1 MVLLSI
7 GLTLAAPWLTSH
19 DPLEIADASLSPPS
33 SQYLL
38 GTDQLGRDVL
48 TRILYAARSSL
59 AAACLSAALAF
70 VSGTMIG
77 LIAGYSSGP
86 IDACLMR
93 VLDVLQAFP
102 ALLLAIA
109 LVAAL
114 GPNLPNLVLTMGLLF
129 MPRFARVA
137 RASTLS
143 VRERDYI
150 AAAVGLGVSRA
161 RTLYRHVLPNIAA
174 PLIVEASLTVTI
186 AILTEASLS
195 FLGLGVQP
203 PDPTWGGMIAES
215 TSVMALAPWLALS
228 PGFAIVF
235 VVVGFTL
242 MGDGLRDALDPT
254 RLIDAEQV
262 KDDAMTEL
270 PIRSPLDVRLA
281 DPRGYRDAA
290 LIGDRSR
297 LPFHRKDRC
306 ARSTPP
312 LVLHGVG
319 GRGARPGEGHRSADR
334 SWRACRSAG
343 GRAGLD
349 QGSVLDQRHPHHRRL
364 AGLCRP
370 RAGGGFATRRARE
383 GGRWRDHRQDCYA

>member
-1 MVLLSI
+1 MADAYPTMIGPADRPAAPAEEPAAGESGVRLLARFRLRWNLPLAIGAAMVLLLI
-7 GLTLAAPWLTSH
+7 VLALAAPWLSGH

-33 SQYLL
+33 AHYWL

-48 TRILYAARSSL
+48 TRILFAARSSL
-59 AAACLSAALAF
+59 AVACLSAALAF
-70 VSGTMIG
+70 ASGTVIG
-77 LIAGYSSGP
+77 LIAGYASGLV
-86 IDACLMR
+86 DACLMR
-93 VLDVLQAFP
+93 LLDILQAFP

-150 AAAVGLGVSRA
+150 TAAIGLGVSRA
-161 RTLYRHVLPNIAA
+161 RTMYRHVLPNIAA

-186 AILTEASLS
+186 AVLTEASLS

-215 TSVMALAPWLALS
+215 TAVMALAPWLALS

-242 MGDGLRDALDPT
+242 MGDGLRDALDP
-254 RLIDAEQV
+254 
-262 KDDAMTEL
+262 
-270 PIRSPLDVRLA
+270 
-281 DPRGYRDAA
+281 RG
-290 LIGDRSR
+290 
-297 LPFHRKDRC
+297 
-306 ARSTPP
+306 
-312 LVLHGVG
+312 
-319 GRGARPGEGHRSADR
+319 
-334 SWRACRSAG
+334 
-343 GRAGLD
+343 
-349 QGSVLDQRHPHHRRL
+349 
-364 AGLCRP
+364 
-370 RAGGGFATRRARE
+370 
-383 GGRWRDHRQDCYA
+383 

>member
-1 MVLLSI
+1 MVDVHPTLIDVPDQSGVKLKEPAIGDESVRASGRFRLRLNLPLLIGAAMVLLSI
-7 GLTLAAPWLTSH
+7 GLTFAAPWLTSH

-77 LIAGYSSGP
+77 LIAGYSSGL

-93 VLDVLQAFP
+93 VLDILQAFP

-242 MGDGLRDALDPT
+242 MGDGLRDALDP
-254 RLIDAEQV
+254 
-262 KDDAMTEL
+262 
-270 PIRSPLDVRLA
+270 
-281 DPRGYRDAA
+281 RG
-290 LIGDRSR
+290 
-297 LPFHRKDRC
+297 
-306 ARSTPP
+306 
-312 LVLHGVG
+312 
-319 GRGARPGEGHRSADR
+319 
-334 SWRACRSAG
+334 
-343 GRAGLD
+343 
-349 QGSVLDQRHPHHRRL
+349 
-364 AGLCRP
+364 
-370 RAGGGFATRRARE
+370 
-383 GGRWRDHRQDCYA
+383 

>member
-1 MVLLSI
+1 MADATMIAATERAGVQANEPAAGDEPARFPRRSRLRLNLPLLIGAAMVLLSI
-7 GLTLAAPWLTSH
+7 GLTFAAPWLSAH

-59 AAACLSAALAF
+59 VAACLSAALAF
-70 VSGTMIG
+70 AAGTLLG
-77 LIAGYSSGP
+77 LIAGYSTGP
-86 IDACLMR
+86 IDALLMR
-93 VLDVLQAFP
+93 ILDILQAIP

-114 GPNLPNLVLTMGLLF
+114 GPNLPNLILTMGLLF

-143 VRERDYI
+143 VRERDYV
-150 AAAVGLGVSRA
+150 AAAIGLGVSRA

-215 TSVMALAPWLALS
+215 TAVMALAPWLALT

-242 MGDGLRDALDPT
+242 MGDGLRDALDP
-254 RLIDAEQV
+254 
-262 KDDAMTEL
+262 
-270 PIRSPLDVRLA
+270 
-281 DPRGYRDAA
+281 RG
-290 LIGDRSR
+290 
-297 LPFHRKDRC
+297 
-306 ARSTPP
+306 
-312 LVLHGVG
+312 
-319 GRGARPGEGHRSADR
+319 
-334 SWRACRSAG
+334 
-343 GRAGLD
+343 
-349 QGSVLDQRHPHHRRL
+349 
-364 AGLCRP
+364 
-370 RAGGGFATRRARE
+370 
-383 GGRWRDHRQDCYA
+383 

>member
-1 MVLLSI
+1 MIGAAIVLLSI

-70 VSGTMIG
+70 ASGTMIG
-77 LIAGYSSGP
+77 LIAGYSSGL

-93 VLDVLQAFP
+93 VLDILQAFP

-150 AAAVGLGVSRA
+150 AAAIGLGVSRA
-161 RTLYRHVLPNIAA
+161 RILYRHVLPNIAA

-235 VVVGFTL
+235 VVIGFTL
-242 MGDGLRDALDPT
+242 MGDGLRDALDP
-254 RLIDAEQV
+254 
-262 KDDAMTEL
+262 
-270 PIRSPLDVRLA
+270 
-281 DPRGYRDAA
+281 RG
-290 LIGDRSR
+290 
-297 LPFHRKDRC
+297 
-306 ARSTPP
+306 
-312 LVLHGVG
+312 
-319 GRGARPGEGHRSADR
+319 
-334 SWRACRSAG
+334 
-343 GRAGLD
+343 
-349 QGSVLDQRHPHHRRL
+349 
-364 AGLCRP
+364 
-370 RAGGGFATRRARE
+370 
-383 GGRWRDHRQDCYA
+383 

>member
-1 MVLLSI
+1 MVDAHPTVIDVPDQSGVQLNRPTIADESDLVSWRFRLRLNLPLLIGAAVVLLSI
-7 GLTLAAPWLTSH
+7 GLALTAPWLTSH

-70 VSGTMIG
+70 ASGTMIG
-77 LIAGYSSGP
+77 LLAGYSSGLL
-86 IDACLMR
+86 DACLMR

-150 AAAVGLGVSRA
+150 AAAIGLGVSRA
-161 RTLYRHVLPNIAA
+161 RILYRHVLPNIAA

-215 TSVMALAPWLALS
+215 TAVMALAPWLALS

-235 VVVGFTL
+235 VVVGFNL
-242 MGDGLRDALDPT
+242 MGDGLRDALDP
-254 RLIDAEQV
+254 
-262 KDDAMTEL
+262 
-270 PIRSPLDVRLA
+270 
-281 DPRGYRDAA
+281 RG
-290 LIGDRSR
+290 
-297 LPFHRKDRC
+297 
-306 ARSTPP
+306 
-312 LVLHGVG
+312 
-319 GRGARPGEGHRSADR
+319 
-334 SWRACRSAG
+334 
-343 GRAGLD
+343 
-349 QGSVLDQRHPHHRRL
+349 
-364 AGLCRP
+364 
-370 RAGGGFATRRARE
+370 
-383 GGRWRDHRQDCYA
+383 

>member
-1 MVLLSI
+1 MVDAHPTVIDVPDQSGVQLNRPTIADESDLVSWRFRLRLNLPLLIGAAIVLLSI
-7 GLTLAAPWLTSH
+7 GLALTAPWLTSH

-70 VSGTMIG
+70 ASGTMIG
-77 LIAGYSSGP
+77 LLAGYSSGLL
-86 IDACLMR
+86 DACLMR

-150 AAAVGLGVSRA
+150 AAAIGLGVSRA
-161 RTLYRHVLPNIAA
+161 RILYRHVLPNIAA

-235 VVVGFTL
+235 VVGGFTL
-242 MGDGLRDALDPT
+242 MGDGLRDALDP
-254 RLIDAEQV
+254 
-262 KDDAMTEL
+262 
-270 PIRSPLDVRLA
+270 
-281 DPRGYRDAA
+281 RG
-290 LIGDRSR
+290 
-297 LPFHRKDRC
+297 
-306 ARSTPP
+306 
-312 LVLHGVG
+312 
-319 GRGARPGEGHRSADR
+319 
-334 SWRACRSAG
+334 
-343 GRAGLD
+343 
-349 QGSVLDQRHPHHRRL
+349 
-364 AGLCRP
+364 
-370 RAGGGFATRRARE
+370 
-383 GGRWRDHRQDCYA
+383 

>member
-1 MVLLSI
+1 MADTHPTVIDVPDQPGVQLNEPAIGDKSVLVSGPFQLRLNLPLMIGAAMVLLSI
-7 GLTLAAPWLTSH
+7 GLTFAAPWLTSH

-59 AAACLSAALAF
+59 VAACLSAALAF

-77 LIAGYSSGP
+77 LIAGYSSGL

-93 VLDVLQAFP
+93 LLDILQAFP

-242 MGDGLRDALDPT
+242 MGDGLRDALDP
-254 RLIDAEQV
+254 
-262 KDDAMTEL
+262 
-270 PIRSPLDVRLA
+270 
-281 DPRGYRDAA
+281 RG
-290 LIGDRSR
+290 
-297 LPFHRKDRC
+297 
-306 ARSTPP
+306 
-312 LVLHGVG
+312 
-319 GRGARPGEGHRSADR
+319 
-334 SWRACRSAG
+334 
-343 GRAGLD
+343 
-349 QGSVLDQRHPHHRRL
+349 
-364 AGLCRP
+364 
-370 RAGGGFATRRARE
+370 
-383 GGRWRDHRQDCYA
+383 

>member
-1 MVLLSI
+1 MADAHPTTIDVPDQSDVQLNKPAIGDETVLVSWRFRLRLNLSLLIGAAIVLLSI
-7 GLTLAAPWLTSH
+7 ALALAAPWLTTH

-59 AAACLSAALAF
+59 AVACLSAALAF
-70 VSGTMIG
+70 ASGTMIG
-77 LIAGYSSGP
+77 LVAGYSTGLL
-86 IDACLMR
+86 DACLMR
-93 VLDVLQAFP
+93 VLDILQAFP

-150 AAAVGLGVSRA
+150 TAAIGLGVSRA

-174 PLIVEASLTVTI
+174 PLIVEASLTMTI
-186 AILTEASLS
+186 ATLTEASLS

-228 PGFAIVF
+228 PGLAIVV
-235 VVVGFTL
+235 VVVGFNL
-242 MGDGLRDALDPT
+242 MGDGLRDALDP
-254 RLIDAEQV
+254 
-262 KDDAMTEL
+262 
-270 PIRSPLDVRLA
+270 
-281 DPRGYRDAA
+281 RG
-290 LIGDRSR
+290 
-297 LPFHRKDRC
+297 
-306 ARSTPP
+306 
-312 LVLHGVG
+312 
-319 GRGARPGEGHRSADR
+319 
-334 SWRACRSAG
+334 
-343 GRAGLD
+343 
-349 QGSVLDQRHPHHRRL
+349 
-364 AGLCRP
+364 
-370 RAGGGFATRRARE
+370 
-383 GGRWRDHRQDCYA
+383 

>member
-1 MVLLSI
+1 MADAHPTLLDVPDQSGVKLNAPVIGDKSIVVSARSRLRLNLPLLIGAAIVLLSI
-7 GLTLAAPWLTSH
+7 GLTLAAPWLTPH

-70 VSGTMIG
+70 MSGTMIG
-77 LIAGYSSGP
+77 LIAGYSSGL

-93 VLDVLQAFP
+93 VLDILQAFP

-150 AAAVGLGVSRA
+150 AAAIGLGVSRA

-186 AILTEASLS
+186 AVLTEASLS

-215 TSVMALAPWLALS
+215 TSVMALAPWLALG

-242 MGDGLRDALDPT
+242 MGDGLRDALDP
-254 RLIDAEQV
+254 
-262 KDDAMTEL
+262 
-270 PIRSPLDVRLA
+270 
-281 DPRGYRDAA
+281 RG
-290 LIGDRSR
+290 
-297 LPFHRKDRC
+297 
-306 ARSTPP
+306 
-312 LVLHGVG
+312 
-319 GRGARPGEGHRSADR
+319 
-334 SWRACRSAG
+334 
-343 GRAGLD
+343 
-349 QGSVLDQRHPHHRRL
+349 
-364 AGLCRP
+364 
-370 RAGGGFATRRARE
+370 
-383 GGRWRDHRQDCYA
+383 

>member
-1 MVLLSI
+1 MADVHPTMIDVSGRSGVRLNEPAAGDEPNVVSRRSRLRLNLPLVIGAAMVLLSI
-7 GLTLAAPWLTSH
+7 GLALGAPSLTAH

-59 AAACLSAALAF
+59 AVACLSAALAF
-70 VSGTMIG
+70 VSGTVIG
-77 LIAGYSSGP
+77 LAAGYSTGP

-93 VLDVLQAFP
+93 VLDILQAFP

-109 LVAAL
+109 LVAVL
-114 GPNLPNLVLTMGLLF
+114 GPNLPNLVVTMGLLF

-150 AAAVGLGVSRA
+150 TAAIGLGVSRV
-161 RTLYRHVLPNIAA
+161 RTMYRHVLPNVAA
-174 PLIVEASLTVTI
+174 PLIVEASLTVTL

-235 VVVGFTL
+235 VVVGFNL
-242 MGDGLRDALDPT
+242 IGDGLRDALDP
-254 RLIDAEQV
+254 
-262 KDDAMTEL
+262 K
-270 PIRSPLDVRLA
+270 
-281 DPRGYRDAA
+281 G
-290 LIGDRSR
+290 
-297 LPFHRKDRC
+297 
-306 ARSTPP
+306 
-312 LVLHGVG
+312 
-319 GRGARPGEGHRSADR
+319 
-334 SWRACRSAG
+334 
-343 GRAGLD
+343 
-349 QGSVLDQRHPHHRRL
+349 
-364 AGLCRP
+364 
-370 RAGGGFATRRARE
+370 
-383 GGRWRDHRQDCYA
+383 

>member
-1 MVLLSI
+1 MADAHPTMIDVPDRSDVQLKVPAIGDESVRVSWRFRLRLNLSLVVGAAIVLLSI
-7 GLTLAAPWLTSH
+7 ALALAAPWLSMH

-59 AAACLSAALAF
+59 AVACLSAALAF
-70 VSGTMIG
+70 ASGTMIG
-77 LIAGYSSGP
+77 LIAGYSTGP
-86 IDACLMR
+86 LDACLMR
-93 VLDVLQAFP
+93 VLDILQAFP

-143 VRERDYI
+143 VRERDYVT
-150 AAAVGLGVSRA
+150 AAIGLGVSRA

-186 AILTEASLS
+186 ATLTEASLS

-235 VVVGFTL
+235 VVIGFNL
-242 MGDGLRDALDPT
+242 MGDGLRDALDP
-254 RLIDAEQV
+254 
-262 KDDAMTEL
+262 
-270 PIRSPLDVRLA
+270 
-281 DPRGYRDAA
+281 RG
-290 LIGDRSR
+290 
-297 LPFHRKDRC
+297 
-306 ARSTPP
+306 
-312 LVLHGVG
+312 
-319 GRGARPGEGHRSADR
+319 
-334 SWRACRSAG
+334 
-343 GRAGLD
+343 
-349 QGSVLDQRHPHHRRL
+349 
-364 AGLCRP
+364 
-370 RAGGGFATRRARE
+370 
-383 GGRWRDHRQDCYA
+383 

>member
-1 MVLLSI
+1 MVDAHPTVIDVPDQSGVQLNRPTIADESDLVSWRFRLRLNLPLLIGAAVVLLSI
-7 GLTLAAPWLTSH
+7 GLALTAPWLTTH

-70 VSGTMIG
+70 ASGTMIG
-77 LIAGYSSGP
+77 LLAGYSSGLL
-86 IDACLMR
+86 DACLMR

-150 AAAVGLGVSRA
+150 AAAIGLGVSRA
-161 RTLYRHVLPNIAA
+161 RILYRHVLPNIAA

-235 VVVGFTL
+235 VVIGFTL
-242 MGDGLRDALDPT
+242 MGDGLRDALDP
-254 RLIDAEQV
+254 
-262 KDDAMTEL
+262 
-270 PIRSPLDVRLA
+270 
-281 DPRGYRDAA
+281 RG
-290 LIGDRSR
+290 
-297 LPFHRKDRC
+297 
-306 ARSTPP
+306 
-312 LVLHGVG
+312 
-319 GRGARPGEGHRSADR
+319 
-334 SWRACRSAG
+334 
-343 GRAGLD
+343 
-349 QGSVLDQRHPHHRRL
+349 
-364 AGLCRP
+364 
-370 RAGGGFATRRARE
+370 
-383 GGRWRDHRQDCYA
+383 

>member
-1 MVLLSI
+1 MVDAHPTVIDVPDQSGVQLNRPTIADESDLVSWRFRLRLNLPLLIGAAVVLLSI
-7 GLTLAAPWLTSH
+7 GLALTAPWLTSH

-70 VSGTMIG
+70 ASGTMIG
-77 LIAGYSSGP
+77 LLAGYSSGLL
-86 IDACLMR
+86 DACLMR

-150 AAAVGLGVSRA
+150 AAAIGLGVSRA
-161 RTLYRHVLPNIAA
+161 RILYRHVLPNIAA

-235 VVVGFTL
+235 VVIGFTL
-242 MGDGLRDALDPT
+242 MGDGLRDALDP
-254 RLIDAEQV
+254 
-262 KDDAMTEL
+262 
-270 PIRSPLDVRLA
+270 
-281 DPRGYRDAA
+281 RG
-290 LIGDRSR
+290 
-297 LPFHRKDRC
+297 
-306 ARSTPP
+306 
-312 LVLHGVG
+312 
-319 GRGARPGEGHRSADR
+319 
-334 SWRACRSAG
+334 
-343 GRAGLD
+343 
-349 QGSVLDQRHPHHRRL
+349 
-364 AGLCRP
+364 
-370 RAGGGFATRRARE
+370 
-383 GGRWRDHRQDCYA
+383 

>member
-1 MVLLSI
+1 MADAHPTVIDVPDQSGVQLNRPTIADESDLVSWRFRLRLNLPLLIGAAVVLLSI
-7 GLTLAAPWLTSH
+7 GLALTAPWLTSH

-70 VSGTMIG
+70 ASGTMIG
-77 LIAGYSSGP
+77 LLAGYSSGLL
-86 IDACLMR
+86 DACLMR

-150 AAAVGLGVSRA
+150 AAAIGLGVSRA
-161 RTLYRHVLPNIAA
+161 RILYRHVLPNIAA

-235 VVVGFTL
+235 VVIGFTL
-242 MGDGLRDALDPT
+242 MGDGLRDVL
-254 RLIDAEQV
+254 
-262 KDDAMTEL
+262 
-270 PIRSPLDVRLA
+270 
-281 DPRGYRDAA
+281 DPRG
-290 LIGDRSR
+290 
-297 LPFHRKDRC
+297 
-306 ARSTPP
+306 
-312 LVLHGVG
+312 
-319 GRGARPGEGHRSADR
+319 
-334 SWRACRSAG
+334 
-343 GRAGLD
+343 
-349 QGSVLDQRHPHHRRL
+349 
-364 AGLCRP
+364 
-370 RAGGGFATRRARE
+370 
-383 GGRWRDHRQDCYA
+383 

>member
-1 MVLLSI
+1 MTDVTMIDAPGAQAKEPAAGDEFARFSRRSRLRLNLPLLIGAAMVLLSF
-7 GLTLAAPWLTSH
+7 GLTFAAPWLTAH

-70 VSGTMIG
+70 AAGTLLG
-77 LIAGYSSGP
+77 LIAGYSTGLV
-86 IDACLMR
+86 DAFLMR
-93 VLDVLQAFP
+93 ILDVLQAIP

-114 GPNLPNLVLTMGLLF
+114 GPNLPNLILTMGLLF

-143 VRERDYI
+143 VRERDYV
-150 AAAVGLGVSRA
+150 AAAIGLGVSRA

-215 TSVMALAPWLALS
+215 TAVMALAPWLALS

-242 MGDGLRDALDPT
+242 IGDGLRDALDP
-254 RLIDAEQV
+254 
-262 KDDAMTEL
+262 
-270 PIRSPLDVRLA
+270 
-281 DPRGYRDAA
+281 RG
-290 LIGDRSR
+290 
-297 LPFHRKDRC
+297 
-306 ARSTPP
+306 
-312 LVLHGVG
+312 
-319 GRGARPGEGHRSADR
+319 
-334 SWRACRSAG
+334 
-343 GRAGLD
+343 
-349 QGSVLDQRHPHHRRL
+349 
-364 AGLCRP
+364 
-370 RAGGGFATRRARE
+370 
-383 GGRWRDHRQDCYA
+383 

>member
-1 MVLLSI
+1 MVDAHPTVIDVPDQSGVQLNRPTIADESDLVSWRFRLRLNLPLLIGAAVVLLSI
-7 GLTLAAPWLTSH
+7 GLALTAPWLTSH

-59 AAACLSAALAF
+59 AAACLSAVLAF
-70 VSGTMIG
+70 ASGTMIG
-77 LIAGYSSGP
+77 LLAGYSSGLL
-86 IDACLMR
+86 DACLMR

-150 AAAVGLGVSRA
+150 AAAIGLGVSRA
-161 RTLYRHVLPNIAA
+161 RILYRHVLPNIAA

-242 MGDGLRDALDPT
+242 MGDGLRDALDP
-254 RLIDAEQV
+254 
-262 KDDAMTEL
+262 
-270 PIRSPLDVRLA
+270 RS
-281 DPRGYRDAA
+281 
-290 LIGDRSR
+290 
-297 LPFHRKDRC
+297 
-306 ARSTPP
+306 
-312 LVLHGVG
+312 
-319 GRGARPGEGHRSADR
+319 
-334 SWRACRSAG
+334 
-343 GRAGLD
+343 
-349 QGSVLDQRHPHHRRL
+349 
-364 AGLCRP
+364 
-370 RAGGGFATRRARE
+370 
-383 GGRWRDHRQDCYA
+383 

>member
-1 MVLLSI
+1 MADAHPTVIDVPDPSGMQLNSPAIVDESGLISGRLRLRLNLPLLIGAAIVLLSI
-7 GLTLAAPWLTSH
+7 ALALTAPWLTPH

-38 GTDQLGRDVL
+38 GTDQLGRDIL

-59 AAACLSAALAF
+59 AAACLSAVLAF
-70 VSGTMIG
+70 ASGTLIG
-77 LIAGYSSGP
+77 LLAGYSSGLL
-86 IDACLMR
+86 DACLMR
-93 VLDVLQAFP
+93 VLDILQAFP

-114 GPNLPNLVLTMGLLF
+114 GPNLPNLVFTMGLLF

-150 AAAVGLGVSRA
+150 TASIGLGVSRA
-161 RTLYRHVLPNIAA
+161 RTLWRHVLPNIAA

-242 MGDGLRDALDPT
+242 MGDGLRDALDP
-254 RLIDAEQV
+254 
-262 KDDAMTEL
+262 
-270 PIRSPLDVRLA
+270 
-281 DPRGYRDAA
+281 RG
-290 LIGDRSR
+290 
-297 LPFHRKDRC
+297 
-306 ARSTPP
+306 
-312 LVLHGVG
+312 
-319 GRGARPGEGHRSADR
+319 
-334 SWRACRSAG
+334 
-343 GRAGLD
+343 
-349 QGSVLDQRHPHHRRL
+349 
-364 AGLCRP
+364 
-370 RAGGGFATRRARE
+370 
-383 GGRWRDHRQDCYA
+383 

>member
-1 MVLLSI
+1 MADAHPTMIDSADRPAVPADEPAAGEAGIRFLARSRLRWNLPLAIGAAMVLLSI
-7 GLTLAAPWLTSH
+7 VLALAAPWLSGH

-33 SQYLL
+33 ALYWL

-59 AAACLSAALAF
+59 AVACLSAALAF
-70 VSGTMIG
+70 ASGTVIG
-77 LIAGYSSGP
+77 LVAGYSSGL
-86 IDACLMR
+86 IDAVMMR
-93 VLDVLQAFP
+93 ILDVLQAFP

-114 GPNLPNLVLTMGLLF
+114 GPNLPNLVLTTGLLF

-150 AAAVGLGVSRA
+150 IAAIGLGVSRA
-161 RTLYRHVLPNIAA
+161 RTMYRHVLPNIAA

-186 AILTEASLS
+186 AVLTEASLS

-215 TSVMALAPWLALS
+215 TAVMALAPWLALS

-242 MGDGLRDALDPT
+242 MGDGLRDALDP
-254 RLIDAEQV
+254 
-262 KDDAMTEL
+262 
-270 PIRSPLDVRLA
+270 
-281 DPRGYRDAA
+281 RG
-290 LIGDRSR
+290 
-297 LPFHRKDRC
+297 
-306 ARSTPP
+306 
-312 LVLHGVG
+312 
-319 GRGARPGEGHRSADR
+319 
-334 SWRACRSAG
+334 
-343 GRAGLD
+343 
-349 QGSVLDQRHPHHRRL
+349 
-364 AGLCRP
+364 
-370 RAGGGFATRRARE
+370 
-383 GGRWRDHRQDCYA
+383 

>member
-1 MVLLSI
+1 MVDAHPTMIDAPNRSDVQMKNPAVGDEPVLVSGRFRFRLNLPLLIGAAIVLLSI
-7 GLTLAAPWLTSH
+7 GLALAAPWLTTH

-33 SQYLL
+33 SEYLL

-59 AAACLSAALAF
+59 LAACLSAALAF
-70 VSGTMIG
+70 ASGTMIG
-77 LIAGYSSGP
+77 LIAGYSTGLL
-86 IDACLMR
+86 DACLMR
-93 VLDVLQAFP
+93 VLDILQAFP

-150 AAAVGLGVSRA
+150 TAAIGLGVSRA

-215 TSVMALAPWLALS
+215 TSVMALAPWLAVS

-235 VVVGFTL
+235 VVIGFTL
-242 MGDGLRDALDPT
+242 MGDGLRDALDP
-254 RLIDAEQV
+254 
-262 KDDAMTEL
+262 
-270 PIRSPLDVRLA
+270 
-281 DPRGYRDAA
+281 RG
-290 LIGDRSR
+290 
-297 LPFHRKDRC
+297 
-306 ARSTPP
+306 
-312 LVLHGVG
+312 
-319 GRGARPGEGHRSADR
+319 
-334 SWRACRSAG
+334 
-343 GRAGLD
+343 
-349 QGSVLDQRHPHHRRL
+349 
-364 AGLCRP
+364 
-370 RAGGGFATRRARE
+370 
-383 GGRWRDHRQDCYA
+383 

>member
-1 MVLLSI
+1 MADATMIDAPEQSGVQSNEPAAGDELAGFSARSRLRLNPPLLIGAAMVLLSI
-7 GLTLAAPWLTSH
+7 ALTLAAPWLTAH
-19 DPLEIADASLSPPS
+19 DPLEIADASLSAPS

-59 AAACLSAALAF
+59 AAACLSAVLAF

-77 LIAGYSSGP
+77 LIAGYSRGLL
-86 IDACLMR
+86 DACLMR
-93 VLDVLQAFP
+93 LLDILQAFP

-114 GPNLPNLVLTMGLLF
+114 GPNLPNLILTMGLLF

-137 RASTLS
+137 RASTLT
-143 VRERDYI
+143 VRERDYV
-150 AAAVGLGVSRA
+150 AAAIGLGVSRTK
-161 RTLYRHVLPNIAA
+161 TLYRHVLPNIAA

-215 TSVMALAPWLALS
+215 TAVMALAPWLALS

-242 MGDGLRDALDPT
+242 MGDGLRDALDP
-254 RLIDAEQV
+254 
-262 KDDAMTEL
+262 
-270 PIRSPLDVRLA
+270 RS
-281 DPRGYRDAA
+281 
-290 LIGDRSR
+290 
-297 LPFHRKDRC
+297 
-306 ARSTPP
+306 
-312 LVLHGVG
+312 
-319 GRGARPGEGHRSADR
+319 
-334 SWRACRSAG
+334 
-343 GRAGLD
+343 
-349 QGSVLDQRHPHHRRL
+349 
-364 AGLCRP
+364 
-370 RAGGGFATRRARE
+370 
-383 GGRWRDHRQDCYA
+383 

>member
-1 MVLLSI
+1 MADATMIDTAERAGAQANGPAAGDEPARLSRRSRLRLNLPLLIGAAMVLLSI
-7 GLTLAAPWLTSH
+7 GLTIAAPWLTAH

-70 VSGTMIG
+70 AAGTLLG
-77 LIAGYSSGP
+77 LIAGYSTGL
-86 IDACLMR
+86 IDAFLMR
-93 VLDVLQAFP
+93 ILDILQAIP

-114 GPNLPNLVLTMGLLF
+114 GPNLPNLILTMGLLF

-143 VRERDYI
+143 VRERDYV

-215 TSVMALAPWLALS
+215 TAVMALAPWLALS

-242 MGDGLRDALDPT
+242 MGDGLRDALDP
-254 RLIDAEQV
+254 
-262 KDDAMTEL
+262 
-270 PIRSPLDVRLA
+270 
-281 DPRGYRDAA
+281 RG
-290 LIGDRSR
+290 
-297 LPFHRKDRC
+297 
-306 ARSTPP
+306 
-312 LVLHGVG
+312 
-319 GRGARPGEGHRSADR
+319 
-334 SWRACRSAG
+334 
-343 GRAGLD
+343 
-349 QGSVLDQRHPHHRRL
+349 
-364 AGLCRP
+364 
-370 RAGGGFATRRARE
+370 
-383 GGRWRDHRQDCYA
+383 

>member
-1 MVLLSI
+1 MADAPPTAMDPAAPPAAQLRDPADGAALAIASGPSALAWAGPWIRLNLPLAVGAGVVLLS
-7 GLTLAAPWLTSH
+7 LALALAVPWLTSH

-48 TRILYAARSSL
+48 TRILFAGRSSL
-59 AAACLSAALAF
+59 SVACLSAALAF
-70 VSGTMIG
+70 GCGTVIG
-77 LIAGYSSGP
+77 LVAGYAAGL
-86 IDACLMR
+86 IDAVMMR
-93 VLDVLQAFP
+93 ILDVLQAFP

-143 VRERDYI
+143 VRERDYVT
-150 AAAVGLGVSRA
+150 AAIGLGVSRA

-174 PLIVEASLTVTI
+174 PLIVEASLTVTL

-215 TSVMALAPWLALS
+215 TAVMALAPWLALS

-242 MGDGLRDALDPT
+242 MGDGLRDALDP
-254 RLIDAEQV
+254 
-262 KDDAMTEL
+262 
-270 PIRSPLDVRLA
+270 RS
-281 DPRGYRDAA
+281 
-290 LIGDRSR
+290 
-297 LPFHRKDRC
+297 
-306 ARSTPP
+306 
-312 LVLHGVG
+312 
-319 GRGARPGEGHRSADR
+319 
-334 SWRACRSAG
+334 
-343 GRAGLD
+343 
-349 QGSVLDQRHPHHRRL
+349 
-364 AGLCRP
+364 
-370 RAGGGFATRRARE
+370 
-383 GGRWRDHRQDCYA
+383 

>member
-1 MVLLSI
+1 MVDAHPTMIDVPERPEVQAVAPVRFFHRSRLRWNLPLVIGAAMVLLA
-7 GLTLAAPWLTSH
+7 LALALAAPWLTAH

-48 TRILYAARSSL
+48 TRILHAARSSL
-59 AAACLSAALAF
+59 AVACLSAALAF
-70 VSGTMIG
+70 VSGTLIG
-77 LIAGYSSGP
+77 LVAGYSSGL

-93 VLDVLQAFP
+93 LLDILQAFP

-150 AAAVGLGVSRA
+150 TAAIGLGVSRV
-161 RTLYRHVLPNIAA
+161 RTMLRHVLPNIAA

-228 PGFAIVF
+228 PGFAMVF
-235 VVVGFTL
+235 VVIGFTL
-242 MGDGLRDALDPT
+242 MGDGLRDALDP
-254 RLIDAEQV
+254 
-262 KDDAMTEL
+262 
-270 PIRSPLDVRLA
+270 
-281 DPRGYRDAA
+281 RG
-290 LIGDRSR
+290 
-297 LPFHRKDRC
+297 
-306 ARSTPP
+306 
-312 LVLHGVG
+312 
-319 GRGARPGEGHRSADR
+319 
-334 SWRACRSAG
+334 
-343 GRAGLD
+343 
-349 QGSVLDQRHPHHRRL
+349 
-364 AGLCRP
+364 
-370 RAGGGFATRRARE
+370 
-383 GGRWRDHRQDCYA
+383 

>member
-1 MVLLSI
+1 MADATLNDAPGRSTVQANESLAGDELVQRSARARVRLNLPLAIGAAMVLLAVI
-7 GLTLAAPWLTSH
+7 LTLAAPWLTTH
-19 DPLEIADASLSPPS
+19 DPLEIADAALSPPS

-70 VSGTMIG
+70 VTGTMIG
-77 LIAGYSSGP
+77 LIAGYARGP
-86 IDACLMR
+86 LDALLMR
-93 VLDVLQAFP
+93 ILDILQAIP

-114 GPNLPNLVLTMGLLF
+114 GPNLPNLILTMGLLF

-150 AAAVGLGVSRA
+150 AAAIGLGVTRA
-161 RTLYRHVLPNIAA
+161 KTLYRHVLPNIAA

-215 TSVMALAPWLALS
+215 TAVMALAPWLALS

-235 VVVGFTL
+235 VVIGFTL
-242 MGDGLRDALDPT
+242 MGDGLRDALDP
-254 RLIDAEQV
+254 
-262 KDDAMTEL
+262 
-270 PIRSPLDVRLA
+270 RS
-281 DPRGYRDAA
+281 
-290 LIGDRSR
+290 
-297 LPFHRKDRC
+297 
-306 ARSTPP
+306 
-312 LVLHGVG
+312 
-319 GRGARPGEGHRSADR
+319 
-334 SWRACRSAG
+334 
-343 GRAGLD
+343 
-349 QGSVLDQRHPHHRRL
+349 
-364 AGLCRP
+364 
-370 RAGGGFATRRARE
+370 
-383 GGRWRDHRQDCYA
+383 

>member
-1 MVLLSI
+1 MVDAHPTVIDVPDQSGVQLNAPTIGDISASVSSPFGLRLNLPLLFGAAIVLLSI
-7 GLTLAAPWLTSH
+7 GLTLAAPWLTPH

-70 VSGTMIG
+70 ATGTMIG
-77 LIAGYSSGP
+77 LIAGYSAGLL
-86 IDACLMR
+86 DAGLMR
-93 VLDVLQAFP
+93 VLDILQAIP

-150 AAAVGLGVSRA
+150 AAAIGLGVSRA
-161 RTLYRHVLPNIAA
+161 RILYRHVLPNIAA

-235 VVVGFTL
+235 VVIGFTL
-242 MGDGLRDALDPT
+242 MGDGLRDALDP
-254 RLIDAEQV
+254 
-262 KDDAMTEL
+262 
-270 PIRSPLDVRLA
+270 
-281 DPRGYRDAA
+281 RG
-290 LIGDRSR
+290 
-297 LPFHRKDRC
+297 
-306 ARSTPP
+306 
-312 LVLHGVG
+312 
-319 GRGARPGEGHRSADR
+319 
-334 SWRACRSAG
+334 
-343 GRAGLD
+343 
-349 QGSVLDQRHPHHRRL
+349 
-364 AGLCRP
+364 
-370 RAGGGFATRRARE
+370 
-383 GGRWRDHRQDCYA
+383 

>member
-1 MVLLSI
+1 MVDAHPTVIDVPDQSGVQLNRPTIADESDLVSWRFRLRLNLPLLIGAAVVLLSI
-7 GLTLAAPWLTSH
+7 GLALTAPWLTSH

-70 VSGTMIG
+70 ASGTMIG
-77 LIAGYSSGP
+77 LLAGYSSGLL
-86 IDACLMR
+86 DACLMR

-114 GPNLPNLVLTMGLLF
+114 GPNLPNLVFTMGLLF

-150 AAAVGLGVSRA
+150 AAAIGLGVSRA
-161 RTLYRHVLPNIAA
+161 RILYRHVLPNIAA

-242 MGDGLRDALDPT
+242 MGDGLRDALDP
-254 RLIDAEQV
+254 
-262 KDDAMTEL
+262 
-270 PIRSPLDVRLA
+270 
-281 DPRGYRDAA
+281 RG
-290 LIGDRSR
+290 
-297 LPFHRKDRC
+297 
-306 ARSTPP
+306 
-312 LVLHGVG
+312 
-319 GRGARPGEGHRSADR
+319 
-334 SWRACRSAG
+334 
-343 GRAGLD
+343 
-349 QGSVLDQRHPHHRRL
+349 
-364 AGLCRP
+364 
-370 RAGGGFATRRARE
+370 
-383 GGRWRDHRQDCYA
+383 

>member
-1 MVLLSI
+1 MADATMNDTPARSTVQANEQLAGDELVRRSGGARIRLNLPLVIGAAMVLLSVI
-7 GLTLAAPWLTSH
+7 LTLAAPWLTTH
-19 DPLEIADASLSPPS
+19 DPLEIADAALSPPS

-70 VSGTMIG
+70 VTGTLIG

-86 IDACLMR
+86 LDALLMR
-93 VLDVLQAFP
+93 ILDILQAIP

-114 GPNLPNLVLTMGLLF
+114 GPNLPNLILTMGLLF

-150 AAAVGLGVSRA
+150 AAAIGLGVTRA
-161 RTLYRHVLPNIAA
+161 KTLYRHVLPNIAA

-215 TSVMALAPWLALS
+215 TAVMALAPWLALS

-235 VVVGFTL
+235 VVIGFTL
-242 MGDGLRDALDPT
+242 MGDGLRDALDP
-254 RLIDAEQV
+254 
-262 KDDAMTEL
+262 
-270 PIRSPLDVRLA
+270 RS
-281 DPRGYRDAA
+281 
-290 LIGDRSR
+290 
-297 LPFHRKDRC
+297 
-306 ARSTPP
+306 
-312 LVLHGVG
+312 
-319 GRGARPGEGHRSADR
+319 
-334 SWRACRSAG
+334 
-343 GRAGLD
+343 
-349 QGSVLDQRHPHHRRL
+349 
-364 AGLCRP
+364 
-370 RAGGGFATRRARE
+370 
-383 GGRWRDHRQDCYA
+383 

>member
-1 MVLLSI
+1 MADAHSTMIDSADRPAVPADEPAADEGGIRFLAGSRLRWNLPLAIGAAMVLLSI
-7 GLTLAAPWLTSH
+7 VLALAAPWLSGH

-33 SQYLL
+33 AQYWL

-59 AAACLSAALAF
+59 AVACLSAALAF
-70 VSGTMIG
+70 ASGTVIG
-77 LIAGYSSGP
+77 LIAGYASGLV
-86 IDACLMR
+86 DACLMR
-93 VLDVLQAFP
+93 LLDILQAFP

-150 AAAVGLGVSRA
+150 AAAIGLGVSRA
-161 RTLYRHVLPNIAA
+161 RTMYRHVLPNIAA

-186 AILTEASLS
+186 AVLTEASLS

-215 TSVMALAPWLALS
+215 PAVMALAPWLALS

-242 MGDGLRDALDPT
+242 MGDGLRDALDP
-254 RLIDAEQV
+254 
-262 KDDAMTEL
+262 
-270 PIRSPLDVRLA
+270 RS
-281 DPRGYRDAA
+281 
-290 LIGDRSR
+290 
-297 LPFHRKDRC
+297 
-306 ARSTPP
+306 
-312 LVLHGVG
+312 
-319 GRGARPGEGHRSADR
+319 
-334 SWRACRSAG
+334 
-343 GRAGLD
+343 
-349 QGSVLDQRHPHHRRL
+349 
-364 AGLCRP
+364 
-370 RAGGGFATRRARE
+370 
-383 GGRWRDHRQDCYA
+383 

>member
-1 MVLLSI
+1 MTDTHPTAMAAPDRPALQGSGVPDGVALATDGLPAAAAGAGPRIRVNLPLAAGAAMVLLSVA
-7 GLTLAAPWLTSH
+7 LAFAVPWLTSH

-48 TRILYAARSSL
+48 TRILFAARSSL
-59 AAACLSAALAF
+59 SVACLSAVLAF
-70 VSGTMIG
+70 ASGTLIG
-77 LIAGYSSGP
+77 LVAGYATGLV
-86 IDACLMR
+86 DAVMMR
-93 VLDVLQAFP
+93 ILDVLQAFP

-150 AAAVGLGVSRA
+150 TAAIGLGVSRA
-161 RTLYRHVLPNIAA
+161 RTLVRHVLPNIAA

-186 AILTEASLS
+186 AMLTEATLS

-215 TSVMALAPWLALS
+215 TAVMALAPWLALS

-242 MGDGLRDALDPT
+242 MGDGLRDALDP
-254 RLIDAEQV
+254 
-262 KDDAMTEL
+262 
-270 PIRSPLDVRLA
+270 
-281 DPRGYRDAA
+281 RG
-290 LIGDRSR
+290 
-297 LPFHRKDRC
+297 
-306 ARSTPP
+306 
-312 LVLHGVG
+312 
-319 GRGARPGEGHRSADR
+319 
-334 SWRACRSAG
+334 
-343 GRAGLD
+343 
-349 QGSVLDQRHPHHRRL
+349 
-364 AGLCRP
+364 
-370 RAGGGFATRRARE
+370 
-383 GGRWRDHRQDCYA
+383 

>member
-1 MVLLSI
+1 MVDAHPTVIDVPDQSGVQLNRPTIADESDLVSWRFRLRLNLPLLIGAAVVLLSI
-7 GLTLAAPWLTSH
+7 GLALTAPWLTSH

-70 VSGTMIG
+70 ASGTMIG
-77 LIAGYSSGP
+77 LLAGYSSGLL
-86 IDACLMR
+86 DACLMR

-150 AAAVGLGVSRA
+150 AAAIGLGVSRA
-161 RTLYRHVLPNIAA
+161 RILYRHVLPNIAA

-215 TSVMALAPWLALS
+215 TAVMALAPWLALS

-235 VVVGFTL
+235 VVIGFTL
-242 MGDGLRDALDPT
+242 MGDGLRDALDP
-254 RLIDAEQV
+254 
-262 KDDAMTEL
+262 
-270 PIRSPLDVRLA
+270 RS
-281 DPRGYRDAA
+281 
-290 LIGDRSR
+290 
-297 LPFHRKDRC
+297 
-306 ARSTPP
+306 
-312 LVLHGVG
+312 
-319 GRGARPGEGHRSADR
+319 
-334 SWRACRSAG
+334 
-343 GRAGLD
+343 
-349 QGSVLDQRHPHHRRL
+349 
-364 AGLCRP
+364 
-370 RAGGGFATRRARE
+370 
-383 GGRWRDHRQDCYA
+383 